1 MSEENGASDP
11 LQLQNILDRVTM
23 LLPQIVL
30 GLAVFLVLWGVGA
43 LLQGLIRRYFERRNL
58 NRDVEQLVGQAVK
71 LAFIALAITTGLGT
85 MGVVVGGLVASVG
98 LIGFAIGF
106 ALKDAI
112 SNTLAGILL
121 LLYHPFERGDE
132 VTIADFSG
140 TVEDIDLRY
149 TLLETP
155 EKRILVPNQKLF
167 TDVVTVQKPSS
178 GPSPA
183 KSSAH

>member
-1 MSEENGASDP
+1 MSEENGTSDS
-11 LQLQNILDRVTM
+11 LQLQNLFDYVAT
-23 LLPQIVL
+23 LLPQIAL
-30 GLAVFLVLWGVGA
+30 GLVVFLILWGLGV
-43 LLQGLIRRYFERRNL
+43 LLQRLIRRFFERRNL

-71 LAFIALAITTGLGT
+71 LVFIALAIITGLGT
-85 MGVVVGGLVASVG
+85 MGVDVGGLVASVG
-98 LIGFAIGF
+98 LVGFAIGF

-132 VTIADFSG
+132 VTIADFNG
-140 TVEDIDLRY
+140 IVEDIDLRY

-178 GPSPA
+178 GRSPA

>member
-11 LQLQNILDRVTM
+11 LQLQHLFDRVAT
-23 LLPQIVL
+23 LLPQIAL
-30 GLAVFLVLWGVGA
+30 GLVVFLVLWGLGV
-43 LLQGLIRRYFERRNL
+43 LLQRLIRRFFERRNL

-71 LAFIALAITTGLGT
+71 LVFIALAIITGLGT
-85 MGVVVGGLVASVG
+85 MGIDVGGLIASVG
-98 LIGFAIGF
+98 LVGFAIGF

-140 TVEDIDLRY
+140 IVEDIDLRY

-167 TDVVTVQKPSS
+167 TDVVTVQKP
-178 GPSPA
+178 
-183 KSSAH
+183 